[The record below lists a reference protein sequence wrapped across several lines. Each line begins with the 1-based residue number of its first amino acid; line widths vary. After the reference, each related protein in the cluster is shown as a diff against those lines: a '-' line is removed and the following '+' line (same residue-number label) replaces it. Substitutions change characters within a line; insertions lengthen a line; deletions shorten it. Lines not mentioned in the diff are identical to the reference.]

1 MGFIFSLVAVSLST
15 KAATG
20 KHSYGY
26 HRAEVLGA
34 LASVL
39 VILILTFIL
48 CYAAV
53 LRVIYP
59 PDNLDPDIMLY
70 TSIFG
75 LFCNLIMFSV
85 LHGNGGGHGP
95 GQSCGHDH
103 GHASHH
109 YEHLHEHDHDDEHHH
124 HDEEKHGS
132 GGNR

>member
-1 MGFIFSLVAVSLST
+1 MSGLAVSYST
-15 KAATG
+15 NPATRL
-20 KHSYGY
+20 HSYGY

-39 VILILTFIL
+39 VILNLTL
-48 CYAAV
+48 V
-53 LRVIYP
+53 LVYGAICRVISP
-59 PDNLDPDIMLY
+59 PGNLEPDFMLY

-75 LFCNLIMFSV
+75 LVCNLIMFSV
-85 LHGNGGGHGP
+85 LHENGGGHGP